1 MSDFLNRAADILRN
15 AHHLAVLTGA
25 GVSAESGVP
34 TFRDAQSGYWS
45 RFDPLTL
52 ATPEGFARDPG
63 LVWRWYMS
71 RLESAVDAA
80 PNPGHFALA
89 ALENYVD
96 TLVLLTQ
103 NVDMLHERAGST
115 NVVHLHGSIGRY
127 RCVNCAAPYEL
138 QPGDR
143 EAEWPPICPLCG
155 GFIRPDVVWF
165 GELLP
170 AHALDAAWQ
179 AAERCDAL
187 LVVGT
192 SGLVYPA
199 AQLPRIAQQ
208 QGAPVIDVNPEPNE
222 ISAWADVFVQG
233 KSGEVLPEVVKRLG
247 KG

>member
-1 MSDFLNRAADILRN
+1 MPPTPLQAAARLLASARR
-15 AHHLAVLTGA
+15 LAVLTGA

-52 ATPEGFARDPG
+52 ATPEGFASDPG

-71 RLESAVDAA
+71 RLEMAAEAA

-89 ALENYVD
+89 ELEKHVD
-96 TLVLLTQ
+96 SLTLLTQ
-103 NVDMLHERAGST
+103 NVDTLHERAGST
-115 NVVHLHGSIGRY
+115 HVVHLHGSIGAY
-127 RCVNCAAPYEL
+127 RCVDCATGYEL

-143 EAEWPPICPLCG
+143 EADLPPSCPRCG

-170 AHALDAAWQ
+170 QAALQAAWQ
-179 AAERCDAL
+179 AAETCDAM

-199 AQLPRIAQQ
+199 AQLPRIARQ
-208 QGAPVIDVNPEPNE
+208 QGAAVIDVNPEPNE
-222 ISAWADVFVQG
+222 ISDWADVFVQG
-233 KSGEVLPEVVKRLG
+233 KSGEVLPQVVEQLK
-247 KG
+247 